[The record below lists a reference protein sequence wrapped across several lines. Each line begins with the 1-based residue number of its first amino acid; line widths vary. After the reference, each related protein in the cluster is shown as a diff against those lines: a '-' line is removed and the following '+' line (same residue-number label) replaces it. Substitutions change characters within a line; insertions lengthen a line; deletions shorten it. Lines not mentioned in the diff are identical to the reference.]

1 MVLEE
6 KKHITVG
13 QAAYDLLKKD
23 EKPVKVQEL
32 QTSMQEDYMKN
43 LMACVDRYYPK
54 YPGDFY
60 VVVITKKERLME
72 NVLRNYFYGR
82 QSCPTPD
89 YDQSVFRYNR
99 NKGAI
104 EYLWTIP
111 SKDACLLYLQN
122 PKAVPSEEHSLLE
135 FVIKFENGT
144 LYKLAKKFNGEAP
157 DSPLLVN

>member
-1 MVLEE
+1 MNE
-6 KKHITVG
+6 KREKVG
-13 QAAYDLLKKD
+13 KVAYDLLKKED
-23 EKPVKVQEL
+23 KPVKVAEL
-32 QTSMQEDYMKN
+32 QAAMTEDYMKN
-43 LMACVDRYYPK
+43 LLACVDRYYTK
-54 YPGDFY
+54 YPGDY
-60 VVVITKKERLME
+60 YIVVITKKERVME

-89 YDQSVFRYNR
+89 YDQTLFRYNR
-99 NKGAI
+99 EKGAI

-122 PKAVPSEEHSLLE
+122 AKSVPPEEQQLLE

-144 LYKLAKKFNGEAP
+144 LFKLAKKFNGEAI